1 MTLHK
6 KLFFVLALLL
16 PVNLAKHFIYPGA
29 YVDGILVDYLI
40 PTLYLTDLLIAAIA
54 ALWLFEKRKVPAGTV
69 KLFVPFALF
78 AGISVVFSARL
89 VPSLFVYMQML
100 AHIFIAVYAA
110 AEIDAEKDFYTLAKI
125 TGVLAILLGAL
136 VLAQWAKQGA
146 VFNNYAFF
154 GEQPYSAATLG
165 IAKQAL
171 FDKAYVLPYATF
183 RHPNALGGFL
193 SVALVWLM
201 YGMAKRRVFAVPFVF
216 GALALFLTF
225 SQVAWAAFVFGIL
238 ALFLIERFGKGG
250 VLASLAATAT
260 IVFFGIGLL
269 FLNADGSR
277 SVAMRAALMRAAAVR
292 VWEAPFVGAGPGT
305 AAAVLEAH
313 LRLPGVIRFPQ
324 PVHNIFMLVL
334 LESGIFALVSFIGL
348 WVFAG
353 YTMLKNYFG
362 AAAFLFVSLLQL
374 AILGS
379 FDHYIIT
386 MQQTQLLFWLTL
398 GLALS
403 YTKTQ

>member
-201 YGMAKRRVFAVPFVF
+201 YGMAKRRGFALAVVF
-216 GALALFLTF
+216 GALALFLAF
-225 SQVAWAAFVFGIL
+225 SPVAWAAFVFGIL
-238 ALFLIERFGKGG
+238 ALFLIEKFGKGG
-250 VLASLAATAT
+250 VLVLLAATAT
-260 IVFFGIGLL
+260 VVFLGIGLL
-269 FLNADGSR
+269 FLNADGNQ
-277 SVAMRAALMRAAAVR
+277 SVAMRAALMRAAAAR
-292 VWEAPFVGAGPGT
+292 VWDAPFVGSGPGT
-305 AAAVLEAH
+305 AAALEAP

-324 PVHNIFMLVL
+324 PVHNIFVLVL
-334 LESGIFALVSFIGL
+334 LESGIFALVSFIAL
-348 WVFAG
+348 WTYAG
-353 YTMLKNYFG
+353 HTLLKNHFG
-362 AAAFLFVSLLQL
+362 VPAFLFVSLLQL

-379 FDHYIIT
+379 FDHYLVT

>member
-6 KLFFVLALLL
+6 KLFFVLVLLL

-29 YVDGILVDYLI
+29 YIDGILVDYLI

-54 ALWLFEKRKVPAGTV
+54 TIWLFEKRKVPAGVV

-78 AGISVVFSARL
+78 VGLSVVFSVR
-89 VPSLFVYMQML
+89 PISSLFVYAQML

-110 AEIDAEKDFYTLAKI
+110 AEIDAEKDFYTLVKI

-193 SVALVWLM
+193 SVVLVWLM
-201 YGMAKRRVFAVPFVF
+201 YGMTKRRVFAVPFIL

-277 SVAMRAALMRAAAVR
+277 SVPASSAFRNPSTTFSCSFCLNREFLRLCRLSAYGCLPGILCSKTIS
-292 VWEAPFVGAGPGT
+292 APPLFFLSRCSSWQSW
-305 AAAVLEAH
+305 AVLTITSSLCNRH
-313 LRLPGVIRFPQ
+313 
-324 PVHNIFMLVL
+324 
-334 LESGIFALVSFIGL
+334 SF
-348 WVFAG
+348 
-353 YTMLKNYFG
+353 YFG
-362 AAAFLFVSLLQL
+362 
-374 AILGS
+374 
-379 FDHYIIT
+379 
-386 MQQTQLLFWLTL
+386 
-398 GLALS
+398 
-403 YTKTQ
+403 